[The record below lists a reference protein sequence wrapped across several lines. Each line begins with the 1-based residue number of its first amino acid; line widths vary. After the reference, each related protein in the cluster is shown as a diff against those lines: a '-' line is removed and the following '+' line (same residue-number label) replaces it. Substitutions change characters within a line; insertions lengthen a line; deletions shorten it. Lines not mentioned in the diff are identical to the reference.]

1 MIPYEE
7 EFVRYLIS
15 LGKSENTIS
24 AYLSDLEDLVEFSR
38 VLNKSVTE
46 LEKGDLRFLVPFLQ
60 NRDLSPSTINRK
72 ISAFRTYFKF
82 LIRRKYLEEDP
93 TKVIQK
99 PKIPKRIPRP
109 LDSDKILH
117 ILTSWNPEDDEG
129 ILAKDIITILY
140 STGLRISELLSLK
153 GKDVDI
159 SNMIIMVR
167 GKGGKYRNVPM
178 VKLCLEVIRK
188 YIKDPE
194 ERLFKINRFKAYRL
208 IRGTFERIAKVN
220 GVHPHTLRHSFATH
234 LLERGADLKTVQEIL
249 GHSKLSTTQIYTKV
263 SPQQLFEA
271 YRRVWEGDQP

>member
-7 EFVRYLIS
+7 EFVKYLIS

-24 AYLSDLEDLVEFSR
+24 SYLSDLEDLVEFSR

-46 LEKGDLRFLVPFLQ
+46 LEKGDLRLLVPFLQ
-60 NRDLSPSTINRK
+60 NRDLAPSTINRK

-82 LIRRKYLEEDP
+82 LIRRGYLKEDP
-93 TKVIQK
+93 TKVFQK

-109 LDSDKILH
+109 LDSDRILH
-117 ILTSWNPEDDEG
+117 VLTSWNPEDDEG

-159 SNMIIMVR
+159 SNMIIRVR

-178 VKLCLEVIRK
+178 VKLCVDVIRK

-194 ERLFKINRFKAYRL
+194 EKLFKINRFKAYRL

-249 GHSKLSTTQIYTKV
+249 GHSKLSTTQIYTRV
-263 SPQQLFEA
+263 SPQHLFEV
-271 YRRVWEGDQP
+271 YRKVWEGDQP